1 MPQSTF
7 VFVNGDPI
15 DVGSHGDD
23 DLLYHDGDPVPNTGA
38 SSLVFEAGTGL
49 GGDGGIT
56 IPQLVTLPALSC
68 ALDASGDAT
77 ITALDGVD
85 IGPGAT
91 ASATLPDGST
101 VSRQAAETWDP
112 HVVADQTL
120 ALRQAEFDPH
130 CTADRTL
137 DLERRETWSDDPP
150 GTLDLE
156 RRETWSDDPPG
167 DSLPL
172 VVSEDFS

>member
-1 MPQSTF
+1 MPDSDL
-7 VFVNGDPI
+7 VFEQGEAI

-77 ITALDGVD
+77 ITALVFLLRAGKEPGLVTYIDALYFTVTTLTTTGFGDITMESGTGRVLAVGEVLIHSDGMHEPV
-85 IGPGAT
+85 AR
-91 ASATLPDGST
+91 ASLTYSI
-101 VSRQAAETWDP
+101 
-112 HVVADQTL
+112 
-120 ALRQAEFDPH
+120 
-130 CTADRTL
+130 
-137 DLERRETWSDDPP
+137 PP
-150 GTLDLE
+150 K
-156 RRETWSDDPPG
+156 
-167 DSLPL
+167 
-172 VVSEDFS
+172 